1 MIKMKKG
8 LTILIASM
16 ILLSVVISSTAAED
30 YIIESEM
37 AINGTGSFDIDMGV
51 QTEKGFAGKKLSESF
66 YTRFMGTDG
75 NSNLQF
81 NSALEIYMGNSTE
94 HDNESITDIAY
105 AQTALS
111 TNAKHFARFS
121 NYDVG
126 ASVCIA
132 TKEDSVV
139 LFEGIMEDNVNSFE
153 LEGSVT
159 GYARITEKV
168 VDPTTQVNYLDKDT
182 RLWGRHVFNSNH
194 FVEKV
199 SYPKGGLGDWLGC
212 P

>member
-1 MIKMKKG
+1 MIKKE
-8 LTILIASM
+8 LVIWIVALCIASAL
-16 ILLSVVISSTAAED
+16 IGVAAAED

-94 HDNESITDIAY
+94 HENESITDIAY

-111 TNAKHFARFS
+111 TNAKHFASFS

-139 LFEGIMEDNVNSFE
+139 LFEGIMEDNTNSFE

-168 VDPTTQVNYLDKDT
+168 VDPTTRVKYLDKDT
-182 RLWGRHVFNSNH
+182 RLWGRHTFNSNH

-199 SYPKGGLGDWLGC
+199 SYPEGGNGDWLGC

>member
-1 MIKMKKG
+1 MKKG
-8 LTILIASM
+8 ITILIAVM
-16 ILLSVVISSTAAED
+16 ILLSALIVVTAAED
-30 YIIESEM
+30 YIIETETS
-37 AINGTGSFDIDMGV
+37 INGNGSFDMDLGV

-75 NSNLQF
+75 SSNIQF
-81 NSALEIYMGNSTE
+81 NSALELYMGNSTE
-94 HDNESITDIAY
+94 HENESISDIAY

-126 ASVCIA
+126 ASVCVA
-132 TKEDSVV
+132 TKEDSVM
-139 LFEGIMEDNVNSFE
+139 LFEGVMEDNVNSFE

-168 VDPTTQVNYLDKDT
+168 VDPTTRVKYLDKDV
-182 RLWGRHVFNSNH
+182 RLWGMHKFSSNH

-199 SYPKGGLGDWLGC
+199 CYPEGGDGDWLGC